1 MIDLPAEATQHF
13 PLTCLC
19 GTEHN
24 PVTRRVT
31 TGTSVMPSMQGL
43 REDKVNHSTAASS
56 RPGRLRSAGV
66 CVCERDRLF
75 QLNDDK
81 LADLTLINHTNTK
94 HNSNQNDF
102 YVVSRQVVRLVCYL
116 LCSSVLQRL
125 NDNN

>member
-1 MIDLPAEATQHF
+1 MRVWLII
-13 PLTCLC
+13 PLRLA
-19 GTEHN
+19 
-24 PVTRRVT
+24 VVRV
-31 TGTSVMPSMQGL
+31 VFDQ
-43 REDKVNHSTAASS
+43 R
-56 RPGRLRSAGV
+56 V
-66 CVCERDRLF
+66 CVRDRLF

-116 LCSSVLQRL
+116 LCSSVLQKL